1 MFQVSAYGQ
10 GGVVRG
16 DEHDAPIIYA
26 QLTRFNIIKN
36 IMRRSHLLP
45 IFLMLAN
52 LAGANPAVA
61 AEALAAVASNFSDVA
76 MTLKAEFE
84 ANSPHEIGIVTG
96 STGKLYAQIVNGG
109 PFDVLLAADQERP
122 RLLEISGDAVAGSRF
137 TYAIGQLVLWSPQAA
152 IIGADIASTLG
163 QPRVRKIA
171 IANPA
176 LAPYGSAARE
186 TLQSLGV
193 WEDARANIVMGE
205 NVGQAYAL
213 VATGNADLGFVAMSQ
228 VLTAPQRGQ
237 YIAVPS
243 TSHQAVRQDAVL
255 LRHGA
260 GNEAAR
266 AFLDFL
272 REQPARRLIAASG
285 YLTE

>member
-1 MFQVSAYGQ
+1 MRLSH
-10 GGVVRG
+10 VV
-16 DEHDAPIIYA
+16 
-26 QLTRFNIIKN
+26 
-36 IMRRSHLLP
+36 P
-45 IFLMLAN
+45 IFLILAN
-52 LAGANPAVA
+52 VAAASPAVG
-61 AEALAAVASNFSDVA
+61 AEALVAVASNFTDVA
-76 MTLKAEFE
+76 NELKTEFE
-84 ANSPHEIGIVTG
+84 ASSPHEVGIVTG
-96 STGKLYAQIVNGG
+96 STGKLYAQIVHGG

-137 TYAIGQLVLWSPQAA
+137 TYAIGRLVLWSPQGTLV
-152 IIGADIASTLG
+152 GADIVSTLRE
-163 QPRVRKIA
+163 PRVRKIA
-171 IANPA
+171 IANPE

-193 WEDARANIVMGE
+193 WEDVRANIVMGE

-213 VATGNADLGFVAMSQ
+213 VATGNADVGFVAMSQ
-228 VLTAPQRGQ
+228 VLAAPQQGR
-237 YIAVPS
+237 YIVVPA
-243 TSHQAVRQDAVL
+243 TSHERVRQDAVL

-272 REQPARRLIAASG
+272 REQPARDLIAASG